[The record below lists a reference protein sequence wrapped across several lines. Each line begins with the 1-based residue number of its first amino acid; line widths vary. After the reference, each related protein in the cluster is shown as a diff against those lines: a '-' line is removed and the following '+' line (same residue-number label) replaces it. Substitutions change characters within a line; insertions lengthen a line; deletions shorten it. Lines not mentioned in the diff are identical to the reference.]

1 MSLWHNDFQQGVN
14 TMSWK
19 RFRASKG
26 PRKPTRG
33 QALVEFALV
42 SVVLFFLI
50 LGIIDVARLLFTYS
64 VITNAAQEGS
74 RYGIVRPRQVVP
86 NAKVTYV
93 AGNPT
98 YLGTVIPTQIVTA
111 ASPCDI
117 VDKTIDTIYGV
128 PRSDVQISVWYDN
141 GDSTPLPLT
150 NEADLNAAAVFG
162 NRIDVQTSYTFS
174 FLTPFMSIFAPNGIN
189 VRMLSART
197 LRTTG
202 NADAPPC
209 DFVNT
214 IAPTPNVPAT
224 QTAVAGMTQTAVANA
239 SSTAVAGYTQTAIVV
254 ATQTAAGFTATP
266 TATPTACTASGVVIA
281 NISAFVKST
290 GGSNPLGV
298 RVHVTD
304 NCNIGLLGATVTGQ
318 VQVNGSNVG
327 GLLTLPSEGGGDY
340 GFASCSG
347 PVYSYA
353 NNMTIVINAAKTGL
367 ISGAATGNVNG
378 ANTCP

>member
-1 MSLWHNDFQQGVN
+1 
-14 TMSWK
+14 MSWK

-26 PRKPTRG
+26 PRKSTRG
-33 QALVEFALV
+33 QSLVEFALV

-111 ASPCDI
+111 ASPCNI

-128 PRSDVQISVWYDN
+128 PRSDVQVSVWYDN
-141 GDSTPLPLT
+141 GNATPLPLA
-150 NEADLNAAAVFG
+150 NEGDLNAAAVFG
-162 NRIDVQTSYTFS
+162 NRIDVQTTYTFT
-174 FLTPFMSIFAPNGIN
+174 FLTPFISVFAPNGIS

-202 NADAPPC
+202 NADPPPC
-209 DFVNT
+209 DFVGG

-224 QTAVAGMTQTAVANA
+224 QTAIAAVTQTAVANA
-239 SSTAVAGYTQTAIVV
+239 TNTVLAGYTQTAIVV

-266 TATPTACTASGVVIA
+266 TATPTACTASGVVIT
-281 NISAFVKST
+281 NISAFIKST
-290 GGSNPLGV
+290 GGSSPLGI
-298 RVHVTD
+298 RVHITD

-318 VQVNGSNVG
+318 VKDINGNNVG
-327 GLLTLPSEGGGDY
+327 GLLTLPIEGGGDY
-340 GFASCSG
+340 GWASCSG
-347 PVYSYA
+347 PAYTYA
-353 NNMTIVINAAKTGL
+353 SGMTIVINAAKVPLTPA
-367 ISGAATGNVNG
+367 AATGNISG
-378 ANTCP
+378 ASTCP

>member
-1 MSLWHNDFQQGVN
+1 
-14 TMSWK
+14 MSWK

-26 PRKPTRG
+26 PRKSTRG
-33 QALVEFALV
+33 QSLVEFALV

-74 RYGIVRPRQVVP
+74 RYGIVRPREVVP
-86 NAKVTYV
+86 SAKVTYV

-98 YLGTVIPTQIVTA
+98 YLGTVIPTQIVA
-111 ASPCDI
+111 ANSPCDV
-117 VDKTIDTIYGV
+117 VDKTIDNIYGV
-128 PRSDVQISVWYDN
+128 PRSDVTVSVWYDN

-150 NEADLNAAAVFG
+150 NQDDLDAAANFG
-162 NRIDVQTSYTFS
+162 NRIDVQTSYTFN
-174 FLTPFMSIFAPNGIN
+174 FLTPFMSVFAPSGIN

-197 LRTTG
+197 LRTNG
-202 NADAPPC
+202 ISAPPPC
-209 DFVNT
+209 DFVGS

-224 QTAVAGMTQTAVANA
+224 QTAAAAASQTAIAA
-239 SSTAVAGYTQTAIVV
+239 ATSTAVAGYTQTAIVA

-266 TATPTACTASGVVIA
+266 TATPTACTASGVVVA

-290 GGSNPLGV
+290 GGSNPLGI
-298 RVHVTD
+298 RVHITD

-318 VQVNGSNVG
+318 VKVNGSNVG
-327 GLLTLPSEGGGDY
+327 GPITLPSEGGGDY

-347 PVYSYA
+347 PIYTYA
-353 NNMTIVINAAKTGL
+353 NNMTIDINASKVPLTPA
-367 ISGAATGNVNG
+367 AATGNVNG